1 MKEAIIHNPSSF
13 RETRNPTT
21 MRRVHGARGGGPQ
34 TGLCV
39 AGLLALMLL
48 SLASGGC
55 GGWFKRSSDDSL
67 LQLRVVPQ
75 ENRDQAELTADDI
88 LRVME
93 RVGFSDA
100 QILQLGPDL
109 HRALQRS
116 GAAEIKL
123 GKKTE
128 MAFGV
133 NGEQLFITSRTRG
146 TFVYNISKGRF
157 GAR

>member
-1 MKEAIIHNPSSF
+1 MKEAIIHSPSSLRGVRNITTGQRVRAS
-13 RETRNPTT
+13 REDGRQ
-21 MRRVHGARGGGPQ
+21 AR
-34 TGLCV
+34 LCV
-39 AGLLALMLL
+39 AGVLILMLL
-48 SLASGGC
+48 GLGSGGC
-55 GGWFKRSSDDSL
+55 GGLFKRSSDDS

-75 ENRDQAELTADDI
+75 ENRDQADLSAKDI

-93 RVGFSDA
+93 RVGFSDE
-100 QILQLGPDL
+100 QIIQLGPEL
-109 HRALQRS
+109 HRALQTA

-133 NGEQLFITSRTRG
+133 NGERLFITSRSRG
-146 TFVYNISKGRF
+146 TFVYNIASGRF